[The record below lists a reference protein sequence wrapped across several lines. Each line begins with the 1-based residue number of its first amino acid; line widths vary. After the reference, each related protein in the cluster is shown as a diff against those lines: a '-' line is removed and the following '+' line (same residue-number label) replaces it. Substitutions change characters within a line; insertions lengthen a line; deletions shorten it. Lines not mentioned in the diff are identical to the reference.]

1 VTYTQLGVL
10 AMVLALLADL
20 VLLRTRLLARKV
32 FWVSYA
38 IILVFQLLSN
48 GALTGLGIVR
58 YSGEAI
64 IGSGSPVDSAPPF
77 IGDGRLAFAPV
88 EDLMFGFALV
98 LLTLAMWIW
107 LGRRG
112 VQREPA
118 AGPPVWRRGGQKEP
132 EPTDRP
138 G

>member
-1 VTYTQLGVL
+1 MTYTQLGML
-10 AMVLALLADL
+10 APLLALLADL
-20 VLLRTRLLARKV
+20 ALLRTRLVTRRI

-38 IILVFQLLSN
+38 IIVVFQLLSN

-58 YSGEAI
+58 YSDEAI
-64 IGSGSPVDSAPPF
+64 IGSASPVDAAPPF

-98 LLTLAMWIW
+98 LITLAMWIW

-118 AGPPVWRRGGQKEP
+118 AGPPVWRRR
-132 EPTDRP
+132 D
-138 G
+138 